1 MCVCVGGGGV
11 QFASQALTQA
21 GWCEL
26 VAAQRR
32 PASLLA
38 QVVDLFDILRGRG
51 DHLAQH
57 GMC

>member
-1 MCVCVGGGGV
+1 MGGGGGV